1 MSTPATHNKDR
12 TGEKRRRLDSPPSS
26 GLAEVAPAAPGYPST
41 QPRVHQSKPRRSPRS
56 SGHRNRC
63 PDGFKT
69 ESRPPGGRLIEGRL
83 CGGQTEAHH
92 QRQQRQNEAE
102 STAQKTGR
110 NLSFLAH
117 TGFRWGNGHYSG
129 SFFNVT
135 SLCVMGRMDAGELDY
150 SGASNVATRYLE
162 TLKAM
167 SGSLDDIVLPRRLQ
181 VSAVKHNPSIHFAE
195 DVVDTICCASP

>member
-1 MSTPATHNKDR
+1 MLVAQPLWNTTNRHLQATSSGGTMSTPATHNKDR

-26 GLAEVAPAAPGYPST
+26 GLAEVAPAAPGYPSP
-41 QPRVHQSKPRRSPRS
+41 QPRVYESKPRRSPRS

-110 NLSFLAH
+110 N
-117 TGFRWGNGHYSG
+117 
-129 SFFNVT
+129 
-135 SLCVMGRMDAGELDY
+135 LCVMGRMDAGELDY